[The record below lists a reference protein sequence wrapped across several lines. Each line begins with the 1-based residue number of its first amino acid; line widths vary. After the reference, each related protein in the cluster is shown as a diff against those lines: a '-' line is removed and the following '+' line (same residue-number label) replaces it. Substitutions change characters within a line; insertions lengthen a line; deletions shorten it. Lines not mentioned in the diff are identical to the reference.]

1 MFSYLCSCT
10 DDYTLSRMQRWEL
23 TVGFSLLKYPF
34 CLQWSLSE
42 IFCKYRC
49 SVKLLFFVNGVWG
62 RRREQ
67 CSFFGAACWIS
78 SSTCSGRKYCNYIFK
93 QRKIYAF
100 LYLSLTTYSPTMRY
114 LRPALNKR
122 GWSTRSTVRGG
133 PSFWPCAG
141 PTHIRTCYRRSPL
154 QSRSSR
160 WPISSF

>member
-42 IFCKYRC
+42 IFGKYRC

-114 LRPALNKR
+114 LRPALNRR
-122 GWSTRSTVRGG
+122 GWSMRSTVRGG

-141 PTHIRTCYRRSPL
+141 PTHTRTCYRRSPL